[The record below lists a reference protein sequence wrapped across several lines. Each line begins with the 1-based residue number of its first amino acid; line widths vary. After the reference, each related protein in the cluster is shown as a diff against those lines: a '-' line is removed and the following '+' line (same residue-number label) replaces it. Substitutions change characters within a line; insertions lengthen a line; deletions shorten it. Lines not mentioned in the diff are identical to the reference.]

1 MSPLPLYPT
10 LCGLGSYLSPT
21 QTYQYKSE
29 SLISQF
35 FSPIY
40 YSILCCYS
48 QLYFCI
54 ALELL
59 NSFGALR
66 ASLQQIT
73 PISFAFF
80 GGGALSIWKV
90 NGSSLGRDLTKAEAA
105 TYVTAVS
112 VPGPQ
117 PQWELQIILISDFA
131 PKNHKV
137 VGFSLGEVTV
147 YLVGYKFVAGLPL
160 KIFFY
165 QSLVH
170 FLSYSL
176 QGLAF
181 LVKVPVSTHS
191 NR

>member
-1 MSPLPLYPT
+1 M
-10 LCGLGSYLSPT
+10 
-21 QTYQYKSE
+21 
-29 SLISQF
+29 
-35 FSPIY
+35 
-40 YSILCCYS
+40 
-48 QLYFCI
+48 
-54 ALELL
+54 
-59 NSFGALR
+59 
-66 ASLQQIT
+66 
-73 PISFAFF
+73 
-80 GGGALSIWKV
+80 
-90 NGSSLGRDLTKAEAA
+90 
-105 TYVTAVS
+105 
-112 VPGPQ
+112 
-117 PQWELQIILISDFA
+117 
-131 PKNHKV
+131 